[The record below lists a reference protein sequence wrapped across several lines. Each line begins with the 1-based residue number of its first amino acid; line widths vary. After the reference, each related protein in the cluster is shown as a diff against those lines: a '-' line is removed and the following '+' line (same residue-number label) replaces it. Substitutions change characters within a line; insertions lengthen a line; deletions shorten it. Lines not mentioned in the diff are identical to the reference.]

1 MVGIIKEK
9 VDEEGTQLYMYRC
22 KEDGE
27 ILWTRYENDVE
38 IVGSSCKHYEWKP
51 VGNGCYPFPMD
62 KEICEGVEKIAKKR
76 VKKIS
81 SGTTIWFLIPN
92 Q

>member
-9 VDEEGTQLYMYRC
+9 VTDEGTQLYRC
-22 KEDGE
+22 EEDGVV
-27 ILWTRYENDVE
+27 LWEELNNGVLIRGTD
-38 IVGSSCKHYEWKP
+38 CPHYSWEP

-62 KEICEGVEKIAKKR
+62 EEVCKGTEKVVEKRI
-76 VKKIS
+76 KKIDE
-81 SGTTIWFLIPN
+81 GTTIWFLIST